1 MIPCTESVLDFFCFI
16 LYAESRKGGD
26 TLEFGNKLKDARIK
40 KGLSQQELADKLFV
54 TRQTVSRWE
63 SGNRYPDYDVLN
75 RISAELDVSASEL
88 LGQNEINNMTISAVN
103 DRKSRKIMIIA
114 LISFAMSAA
123 ILVVSIF
130 NFINVKRIRND
141 KNGFVVSC
149 HSFDEYARQV
159 YGIPYYCGYFV
170 FKDNADS
177 EKGHT
182 DGFTICLLSDGRFSY
197 YETVISSYL
206 GFGHYT
212 CFEDG
217 RMILETDDGKFRN
230 TFIYSADNDT
240 LTFIADGS
248 TNFLYKKLADKT
260 VFKRSEDC
268 SEGIFIRVD

>member
-1 MIPCTESVLDFFCFI
+1 M
-16 LYAESRKGGD
+16 
-26 TLEFGNKLKDARIK
+26 EFGNKLKDARIK
-40 KGLSQQELADKLFV
+40 KGLSQQELAEKLFV

-114 LISFAMSAA
+114 LVSFAMSAA

-130 NFINVKRIRND
+130 SFINVKRIGKE
-141 KNGFVVSC
+141 KNGFGVSYF
-149 HSFDEYARQV
+149 SYDEYARQV
-159 YGIPYYCGYFV
+159 YGIPYYCGFFV
-170 FKDNADS
+170 YEDNADV
-177 EKGHT
+177 EKGYPN
-182 DGFTICLLSDGRFSY
+182 GFTICLLADGRFSY
-197 YETVISSYL
+197 YETMLSSYL
-206 GFGHYT
+206 GFGHYK

-230 TFIYSADNDT
+230 TFIYSAVDDT
-240 LTFIADGS
+240 LTFVADGS

-260 VFKRSEDC
+260 VFRRSEDR